1 MGPRWRVRE
10 EWGTVADLHAGSAAL
25 IHPPDRR
32 RPARVVRVLHP
43 TDRAVVLGS
52 AQHESDVS
60 LDAARAAGTGV
71 VRRRSGGGA
80 VLVGPGLVVW
90 IDVVVPAEDRLWEAD
105 VGRAFW
111 WLGSAWVAALVEA
124 GLPGA
129 EMWAGGLVRSRW
141 SGRVCFAGVG
151 PGEVVMSERKVVG
164 MAQRRTRGGALFQ
177 CAVPI
182 LWDPASLLDLLTL
195 NAAERAAGTTELGS
209 AALGI
214 GPAAAAPLVAA
225 LIDRLP

>member
-52 AQHESDVS
+52 AQPESDVS
-60 LDAARAAGTGV
+60 LDAARVARTQV

-141 SGRVCFAGVG
+141 SGRVCFAGIG
-151 PGEVVMSERKVVG
+151 PGEVVMNGRKVVG
-164 MAQRRTRGGALFQ
+164 MSQRRTRRGAGSQ
-177 CAVPI
+177 RTGTAHWNRAP
-182 LWDPASLLDLLTL
+182 LLDLLVL
-195 NAAERAAGTTELGS
+195 NAAERAAGTRDLAT
-209 AALGI
+209 AAFGV
-214 GPAAAAPLVAA
+214 GPAVAAPLVAA